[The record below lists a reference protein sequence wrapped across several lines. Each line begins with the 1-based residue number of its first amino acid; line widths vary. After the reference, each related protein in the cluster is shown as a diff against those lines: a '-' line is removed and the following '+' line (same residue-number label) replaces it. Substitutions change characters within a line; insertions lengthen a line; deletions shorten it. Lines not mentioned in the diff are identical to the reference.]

1 MSWAKKPSEKTT
13 FYVNIQVVLTPFLL
27 SLVIDQLPLHLQFLY
42 WYNYAFW
49 LSDEIPCT
57 W

>member
-27 SLVIDQLPLHLQFLY
+27 SLVIDQLPLHLQFLL